1 MGASSNVD
9 RTDPD
14 RRTRN
19 TEERRKPSNSRQGN
33 RTGTGG
39 IHVASMAENIRVE
52 VRVRPLQEREEG
64 GGNAWEVHGNTLIA
78 QTQDGKGNVDAK
90 YAFDRVFDVKENNL
104 DVYEAK
110 AKELVRSVVDG
121 FNATVFAYGQT
132 SSGKTYTMMGA
143 KDAPGIIPLAV
154 YDVFRHI
161 ERTTK
166 REFLLRVSYMEIY
179 NEQIKDL
186 LASSDAT
193 KLPIHENAEQ
203 GVFVAGLTEEIVRN
217 PEQVLD
223 IMHRG
228 ESKRTFGETQM
239 NRKSSR
245 SHTVFRMVVESR
257 NTADEDGKASS
268 TSDAVRVSVLTLV
281 DLAGSERQA
290 KTGADGDRLKEG
302 SHINKSLLCLG
313 TVIAKLSEGREQQGG
328 HIPFR
333 DSKLTRIL
341 QPSLGG
347 NAKTLVICNVTSSS
361 LHVEETHSTLRF
373 ASRAKQVT
381 NNAKVNEVVSEQT
394 LLKKQQLEI
403 EELKRKLESGKC
415 LNDGQKTLTE
425 AQEEEIQ
432 AKIKAMRE
440 NVMAAEED
448 KLLMAMQLEEQEAAQ
463 RRQQEKMRE
472 YADKVEQ
479 LKKLVLV
486 SSKVLAEEDKSKRA
500 SQKGRRQTWY
510 PGTVNTS
517 PNRSQSCNR
526 SERMSNDSAEGS
538 QEAEVSYPP
547 VRTEIA
553 NYRANA
559 EALRGK
565 LTEAQHG
572 NSELRDEMVALQE
585 ENSQLRDKVQSLEHE
600 ISREITEKN
609 RLADVEEKL
618 RASQARVAALF
629 EENEGF
635 EAHICDLEGQRRA
648 PLYNKRQEEELR
660 RSQERVQELELE
672 LSAVTAEA
680 GTLNAEMEATK
691 AAMLAATAEC
701 DCAKATNQKLLL
713 ELDFSRKEARR
724 HETDADR
731 ELQERRRLSVRV
743 QELVTE
749 MEEKTRTYEDEIS
762 SIRAYLEEKEEDG
775 KVLEEKL
782 EEATSELG
790 NVRTEYQESC
800 SKVEA
805 LASQVGSLEKALQS
819 KTNDMESALA
829 DNESLKGDIASLR
842 EVNEELQS
850 KVSNQQAAKPSFGM
864 KSATADVSSLRT
876 EISKLSRELKGAEL
890 KPKLMEKEKERICR
904 EMDKLKEKIQK
915 QDLKIRT
922 LMQEKLA
929 AVSEKGTLE
938 REAKRLKDQ
947 NTTMKGKL
955 EKKEE
960 TRQSIEKLKSELS
973 TSNTKLHSLQMDL
986 QGTNAK
992 ISDLTEEKDSLSKV
1006 VHERDQM
1013 IDNLNS
1019 ERSQI
1024 RSELSELQDS
1034 HRKLEGEHRVTC
1046 TKLEASRK
1054 KVEALTSELSEL
1066 QQQNKEVQDNLHS
1079 LEQQHHRAKKLLEE
1093 STSALE
1099 DTSMQLSQLREK
1111 HKQELENGKELRAA
1125 YEIAARA
1132 LAESE
1137 ASLNLANER
1146 LPLIEKLEY
1155 RVAELENQLS
1165 NVQSKLL
1172 EVEEHRK
1179 QEGEASS
1186 ASISELTGKNVALLE
1201 DLELCKLKVADL
1213 ENTLSKFKEEMA
1225 SLEESRDKAVGS
1237 SHAASEELAAVSEL
1251 LETER
1256 NWTEETQAALKQEI
1270 SDLKA
1275 EQINLQIQLNAAR
1288 DDVKDARNAVAV
1300 KEKELSALEDNAL
1313 MSSSE
1318 LQQTLQRKEKELATA
1333 AETAMDLQSQLEIC
1347 KEDIQSLEAE
1357 VDESHARE
1365 KKALEAMNRLKTN
1378 VQLAEE
1384 KMQSR
1389 EASLHHRLAE
1399 AESALEHAK
1408 EAELNMKESLSVMR
1422 AEAQQLKL
1430 KFDREVERA
1439 RTEKHLAQ
1447 QQIAHLSRELESS
1460 KTTCEQ
1466 HEANSADRGAIR
1478 EMEFKCRSLQEEN
1491 QRLLLQRE
1499 SVDETKSRMLKMK
1512 EEVRG
1517 LTTRERENDT
1527 LIKHLRSS
1535 LERLEAEKLAWKS
1548 SATPQ
1553 HLDISAELEELKSE
1567 RCRLAKELKERRRQ
1581 VHKMEEVYV
1590 SLKRSFQEKGG
1601 VESEVF
1607 EKLRVA
1613 EGTAHDLRELNATVD
1628 RLRRDNCALREKVEK
1643 YRGLY
1648 RKSSVNLGKENAVH

>member
-1 MGASSNVD
+1 MGD
-9 RTDPD
+9 
-14 RRTRN
+14 
-19 TEERRKPSNSRQGN
+19 
-33 RTGTGG
+33 
-39 IHVASMAENIRVE
+39 MAENIRVE
-52 VRVRPLQEREEG
+52 VRVRPLQRAEEG
-64 GGNAWEVHGNTLIA
+64 WGNTWEVQGNTLKA
-78 QTQDGKGNVDAK
+78 NVQEGKGNTEAK
-90 YAFDRVFDVKENNL
+90 YAFDRVFDVTETNT

-143 KDAPGIIPLAV
+143 KDAPGIIPLAI

-186 LASSDAT
+186 LVSSDAT
-193 KLPIHENAEQ
+193 KLQIHENADQ
-203 GVFVAGLTEEIVRN
+203 GIFVAGLTEEIVRN

-239 NRKSSR
+239 NQKSSR
-245 SHTVFRMVVESR
+245 SHTIFRMVVESR
-257 NTADEDGKASS
+257 NTEEEEGKALSPNN
-268 TSDAVRVSVLTLV
+268 AVRVSTLTLV

-290 KTGADGDRLKEG
+290 KTGADGERLKEG

-313 TVIAKLSEGREQQGG
+313 TVIGKLSEGIEQQGG

-347 NAKTLVICNVTSSS
+347 NAKTLVICNVTPSS
-361 LHVEETHSTLRF
+361 LHVDETHSTLRF

-381 NNAKVNEVVSEQT
+381 NNAKVNEVLSEKT

-403 EELKRKLESGKC
+403 EELKRKLEAGKC
-415 LNDGQKTLTE
+415 LSDGQSTLTE

-432 AKIKAMRE
+432 AKIKAMQE

-448 KLLMAMQLEEQEAAQ
+448 KLLMAMQLEEQEAAH
-463 RRQQEKMRE
+463 RKQQEKMME
-472 YADKVEQ
+472 YAEKVEQ

-486 SSKVLAEEDKSKRA
+486 SSKVMVEDKSKRA
-500 SQKGRRQTWY
+500 IQKVRRQTWY
-510 PGTVNTS
+510 PGTANVS
-517 PNRSQSCNR
+517 PDTQSSSRSD
-526 SERMSNDSAEGS
+526 RMSNDSAEAI
-538 QEAEVSYPP
+538 QEAEFSYPP
-547 VRTEIA
+547 ARDEIA
-553 NYRANA
+553 NLKANS

-565 LTEAQHG
+565 LTEVQH
-572 NSELRDEMVALQE
+572 
-585 ENSQLRDKVQSLEHE
+585 ENSGLLDKVEALEAE
-600 ISREITEKN
+600 KCQMREEMENLEDKLAEEAAERE
-609 RLADVEEKL
+609 RLAGVEEKL

-635 EAHICDLEGQRRA
+635 EAHISDLEGQRRA

-660 RSQERVQELELE
+660 KAQERAQELELE
-672 LSAVTAEA
+672 LSAVAAEA

-713 ELDFSRKEARR
+713 ELDFSRKEAKR
-724 HETDADR
+724 HETDAER
-731 ELQERRRLSVRV
+731 ELQERRRLSARV

-762 SIRAYLEEKEEDG
+762 SVRAYLDEKEEDG

-782 EEATSELG
+782 EQITNELG
-790 NVRTEYQESC
+790 NVRGEYQDSC
-800 SKVEA
+800 SKIEA
-805 LASQVGSLEKALQS
+805 LTSQVSSLEKALQS
-819 KTNDMESALA
+819 KTNDMESALS
-829 DNESLKGDIASLR
+829 DYESLKGDLVSLR

-850 KVSNQQAAKPSFGM
+850 KLSNQQASRPSFGM
-864 KSATADVSSLRT
+864 KSGSGDVSSLRA
-876 EISKLSRELKGAEL
+876 EISKLSRELKSAEL
-890 KPKLMEKEKERICR
+890 KPKLMEKEKDRICR

-915 QDLKIRT
+915 QDSKIRT

-947 NTTMKGKL
+947 NAIMKGKL

-973 TSNTKLHSLQMDL
+973 SSNTRLNSLQMDL
-986 QGTNAK
+986 EGANAK
-992 ISDLTEEKDSLSKV
+992 ISDLAEEKASLSKAI
-1006 VHERDQM
+1006 HERDQT
-1013 IDNLNS
+1013 IENLNS

-1024 RSELSELQDS
+1024 RSELSELQDT

-1054 KVEALTSELSEL
+1054 KVESLTSEISEL
-1066 QQQNKEVQDNLHS
+1066 QQQDKDLQDNFYS
-1079 LEQQHHRAKKLLEE
+1079 LEQEHHRAKKLLEE
-1093 STSALE
+1093 STCALE
-1099 DTSMQLSQLREK
+1099 DTSKQLCHLREECK
-1111 HKQELENGKELRAA
+1111 HELENRENLQVA
-1125 YEIAARA
+1125 YEKVTRA
-1132 LAESE
+1132 LSESE
-1137 ASLNLANER
+1137 ALLNDAKER
-1146 LPLIEKLEY
+1146 LPLIEKLEQK
-1155 RVAELENQLS
+1155 VEELEDQFNCAQQEL
-1165 NVQSKLL
+1165 VQVKEL
-1172 EVEEHRK
+1172 RK

-1186 ASISELTGKNVALLE
+1186 ATVCGLTANNAALTE
-1201 DLELCKLKVADL
+1201 DLEASKVKLVDL
-1213 ENTLSKFKEEMA
+1213 ESTLSKLKEELTSA
-1225 SLEESRDKAVGS
+1225 EESRDKAVLS

-1256 NWTEETQAALKQEI
+1256 KWAEETQATLKQEI
-1270 SDLKA
+1270 CDLKA

-1288 DDVKDARNAVAV
+1288 DDAKEARSAIAV
-1300 KEKELSALEDNAL
+1300 KEKELSTMEEKAF
-1313 MSSSE
+1313 MSSNE
-1318 LQQTLQRKEKELATA
+1318 LQQMLKQRELDVAA
-1333 AETAMDLQSQLEIC
+1333 AEETIKKLQDQLEIY
-1347 KEDIQSLEAE
+1347 KEDIESLESE
-1357 VDESHARE
+1357 IDESHTRE
-1365 KKALEAMNRLKTN
+1365 EKALEAMNRLKTN
-1378 VQLAEE
+1378 VQLLEE
-1384 KMQSR
+1384 KMHSR
-1389 EASLHHRLAE
+1389 EASLNHKLME
-1399 AESALEHAK
+1399 SESALRHAK
-1408 EAELNMKESLSVMR
+1408 EAEQNMKESLSVMR
-1422 AEAQQLKL
+1422 AEAHQLKL
-1430 KFDREVERA
+1430 KFEKEFERA
-1439 RTEKHLAQ
+1439 RSEKHLAQ
-1447 QQIAHLSRELESS
+1447 QQVLQLRGELESS
-1460 KTTCEQ
+1460 KTMSSQGHT
-1466 HEANSADRGAIR
+1466 NSVDRSTVR
-1478 EMEFKCRSLQEEN
+1478 ELELSCRSLKEEN
-1491 QRLLLQRE
+1491 QRLLQQIE
-1499 SVDETKSRMLKMK
+1499 SLDETNSRLLRMK
-1512 EEVRG
+1512 EDAKVQSM
-1517 LTTRERENDT
+1517 REKDNDNI
-1527 LIKHLRSS
+1527 IKHLRSS
-1535 LERLEAEKLAWKS
+1535 LERLEAEKLAW
-1548 SATPQ
+1548 ATSTTAQ
-1553 HLDISAELEELKSE
+1553 DGGVSTELEELRLE
-1567 RCRLAKELKERRRQ
+1567 RSRLTKELKERRRQ

-1601 VESEVF
+1601 VDSEVF